1 MTRSRRL
8 YFLLGL
14 AVLLLCAAAAA
25 PRARALWAQLPS
37 GEWIEAADCAARRE
51 APAPGRDALHVRA
64 GMRPARGC
72 TGTVVAELRR
82 PRADGGWEV
91 GGILPGRRAAGRQTA
106 GHARRGVPPARGVPR
121 MARQR
126 ADGRACARIR
136 RLTGR
141 AGLCSRPLP
150 MMPKGVSSAAMLRG
164 KPPFFVLFLCGRPRH
179 SFSSAS
185 RHSCSSAACSGGSLG

>member
-1 MTRSRRL
+1 M
-8 YFLLGL
+8 GL

-25 PRARALWAQLPS
+25 PVRARWGRSCLP

-91 GGILPGRRAAGRQTA
+91 EASFRGGVRLDARLPGTPAEGCRLRVVFRAW
-106 GHARRGVPPARGVPR
+106 RGSELMEERV
-121 MARQR
+121 
-126 ADGRACARIR
+126 
-136 RLTGR
+136 LE
-141 AGLCSRPLP
+141 
-150 MMPKGVSSAAMLRG
+150 SA
-164 KPPFFVLFLCGRPRH
+164 V
-179 SFSSAS
+179 
-185 RHSCSSAACSGGSLG
+185 

>member
-64 GMRPARGC
+64 GMRPARGWTPDC
-72 TGTVVAELRR
+72 RAR
-82 PRADGGWEV
+82 P
-91 GGILPGRRAAGRQTA
+91 Q
-106 GHARRGVPPARGVPR
+106 RGA
-121 MARQR
+121 
-126 ADGRACARIR
+126 ACAW
-136 RLTGR
+136 
-141 AGLCSRPLP
+141 CSAH
-150 MMPKGVSSAAMLRG
+150 GAA
-164 KPPFFVLFLCGRPRH
+164 
-179 SFSSAS
+179 AS
-185 RHSCSSAACSGGSLG
+185 

>member
-82 PRADGGWEV
+82 PRADGSWEV
-91 GGILPGRRAAGRQTA
+91 EASFRGGVRLDARLPGTPAEGCRLRVVFRAW
-106 GHARRGVPPARGVPR
+106 RGSEQMEERV
-121 MARQR
+121 
-126 ADGRACARIR
+126 
-136 RLTGR
+136 LE
-141 AGLCSRPLP
+141 
-150 MMPKGVSSAAMLRG
+150 SA
-164 KPPFFVLFLCGRPRH
+164 V
-179 SFSSAS
+179 
-185 RHSCSSAACSGGSLG
+185 

>member
-64 GMRPARGC
+64 GMRPARLYGH
-72 TGTVVAELRR
+72 RR
-82 PRADGGWEV
+82 RRAAPSACRRRLGGR
-91 GGILPGRRAAGRQTA
+91 GILPGRRAAGRQTA

-150 MMPKGVSSAAMLRG
+150 MMPKGVSSAAMLPG
-164 KPPFFVLFLCGRPRH
+164 KRPFLFFFCAEGRVTRFPAPH
-179 SFSSAS
+179 GIP
-185 RHSCSSAACSGGSLG
+185 AALPHARAEA

>member
-14 AVLLLCAAAAA
+14 AVLLLCA
-25 PRARALWAQLPS
+25 
-37 GEWIEAADCAARRE
+37 AADCAARRE

-91 GGILPGRRAAGRQTA
+91 EASFRGGVRLDARLPGTPAEGCRLRVVFRAW
-106 GHARRGVPPARGVPR
+106 RGSELMEERV
-121 MARQR
+121 
-126 ADGRACARIR
+126 
-136 RLTGR
+136 LE
-141 AGLCSRPLP
+141 
-150 MMPKGVSSAAMLRG
+150 SA
-164 KPPFFVLFLCGRPRH
+164 V
-179 SFSSAS
+179 
-185 RHSCSSAACSGGSLG
+185 

>member
-14 AVLLLCAAAAA
+14 AVLLLCAAA
-25 PRARALWAQLPS
+25 ALWAQLPS

-91 GGILPGRRAAGRQTA
+91 EASFRNSVRLDARLPGTPAEGCRLRVVFRAW
-106 GHARRGVPPARGVPR
+106 RGSELMEERV
-121 MARQR
+121 
-126 ADGRACARIR
+126 
-136 RLTGR
+136 LE
-141 AGLCSRPLP
+141 
-150 MMPKGVSSAAMLRG
+150 SA
-164 KPPFFVLFLCGRPRH
+164 V
-179 SFSSAS
+179 
-185 RHSCSSAACSGGSLG
+185 

>member
-91 GGILPGRRAAGRQTA
+91 EASFRGGVRLDARLPGTPAEGCRLRVVFRAW
-106 GHARRGVPPARGVPR
+106 RGSELMEERV
-121 MARQR
+121 
-126 ADGRACARIR
+126 
-136 RLTGR
+136 LESGR

-150 MMPKGVSSAAMLRG
+150 MMPKGVSSAAMLPG
-164 KPPFFVLFLCGRPRH
+164 KSPFFVLFLCGRPRH

>member
-82 PRADGGWEV
+82 LRADGSWEV
-91 GGILPGRRAAGRQTA
+91 EASFRGGVRLDARLPGTPAEGCRLRVVFRAW
-106 GHARRGVPPARGVPR
+106 RGSELMEERV
-121 MARQR
+121 
-126 ADGRACARIR
+126 
-136 RLTGR
+136 LE
-141 AGLCSRPLP
+141 
-150 MMPKGVSSAAMLRG
+150 SA
-164 KPPFFVLFLCGRPRH
+164 V
-179 SFSSAS
+179 
-185 RHSCSSAACSGGSLG
+185 